1 MRRLLTTILVVG
13 LAGAAAWGQVRI
25 GALSEDLS
33 FWQGV
38 VARAQAAG
46 IKAQVTSYSES
57 ALYQQVYFWAAFGRS
72 SLDLVGIPREWLPQV
87 AGRLLDLSPWLLE
100 LQAAG
105 LEVVAHQGRPVGA
118 AIPGQGE
125 KLAAVIASSPRSEQ
139 AVQVL
144 FHLVGDQ
151 VGETAAPVPTAAVVP
166 LRVGPLTL
174 SKLVQDLPGVDG
186 ALEMFAQA
194 MAQAVPQGVVTALAR
209 VPAPARDAL
218 IEVAERL
225 GLPLTPDGTGV
236 QVVVEGAVGVSPL
249 AAGARE
255 EERSPSG
262 LSLVTV
268 PFSQLS
274 SFLASLAGR
283 AKVRPPFRP
292 EITATSQGAGLVGAP
307 LFHAQGIRGAG
318 VKIAVIDVGF
328 IDYTL
333 SQARGDLPPTLIT
346 HDLTGTGIATDYRH
360 GTAVAEIVYDI
371 APQATLYLIK
381 IANEVHLDNAVS
393 YCISQ
398 GVDVIVHSLGW
409 FNTNFYDGQGLI
421 PDMVRRAEAAGI
433 LWVQAAG
440 NSAQNHWEGYFTDTN
455 GDGLLDQEITFRY
468 DPADPDNSSS
478 YATLYLTWDG
488 WPQTAD
494 DYDIFLYGPGGGLV
508 ASSTKTQGGTEE
520 PTELI
525 SVSLSQVGEYRIRIQ
540 LASGSPRKLELFS
553 IYHELTPNMI
563 SSSIPA
569 PGNAAAALTVAAIPW
584 DRYSSGPAADYSS
597 RGPTNDG
604 RLKPD
609 LAAPDNV
616 ATGVAYYDP
625 FPGTSAAA
633 PHVAGIAA
641 LLLSEDP
648 GLSLS
653 ALRSRLLSHC
663 VSMGDQYAYGAGRL
677 EASPQAP
684 TAQPDLVIQN
694 ITYSPSSPSV
704 GSTVSFQVTIRNQ
717 GAAAAG
723 TFRVRL
729 VGAGPAAEANVGSLA
744 AGASHT
750 VSLSLPLST
759 SPETFTATADYYGQV
774 AESDEGNNQA
784 QVTVTAAAAL
794 VAEAGGPY
802 SGVAG
807 QPITLDGTAS
817 QGPIVEYRWE
827 FGDGATGTGAVVSH
841 TYLAPGTYTAV
852 LTVRAADGRT
862 ASDSAQVTITAAPKP
877 DLVIQNIT
885 YSPSSPSVG
894 STVSFQV
901 TVRNQGAAAA
911 GTFRVR
917 LVGAGP
923 AAEANV
929 GSLAAGASHTV
940 NLSLPL
946 STSPETFT
954 ATADYYG
961 QVAESDEGNNQA
973 QVTVTGITPLPDLV
987 IQSVTYTPSSPTV
1000 GQLLT
1005 FQITVRNQGGSA
1017 AGAFYVRL
1025 SDGGGHQN
1033 ASLGG
1038 LAAGASHTVSLSL
1051 PLTAASETFTVTADA
1066 FGQVNE
1072 SDEANNTYQLTVT
1085 AATPALSFSLA
1096 LDRAS
1101 YQVGNPVRIRVELSR
1116 GAYVYLVELDPTG
1129 RAKLIFPNFW
1139 ERNPQLPAGT
1149 TWLPRAGYTIQASQ
1163 PTGTSQ
1169 LVGFASDSPIPY
1181 FPTNFPSPD
1190 FPVLS
1195 NNGSWFLSQVR
1206 AWLAANVPAGG
1217 WAEDTV
1223 SFTVQPAANQPP
1235 TARFSYSPGSPNVG
1249 QWIQFDASASSD
1261 PDGTIVSYSWEFGDG
1276 TTATGVRVNKR
1287 YGTAGTYTVRLT
1299 VQDDRGATDTETKQ
1313 VTVGPPPNQPPT
1325 ARFSYTPTNPDP
1337 GDVVA
1342 FDGSASSDPDGTI
1355 VAWEWDFGDGTTGSG
1370 VVVNHAF
1377 PADGT
1382 YTVTLTVRDD
1392 DGATDSVSHTVQ
1404 VGAPP
1409 TPPLPGMPEIDE
1421 PGFYIWGDH
1430 IHWHITVVGDPA
1442 WSSPKA
1448 FRVALS
1454 GRGGRFRDLKVT
1466 PSSGP
1471 SPTLGSGSRS
1481 FTWEGTIGAGWVD
1494 LEFRSTMVYV
1504 LLEFY
1509 LDLDGDGTPELV
1521 PPEYVYLRQYKVNPP
1536 VNPMVFGR
1544 IQPSDIYVYISRN
1557 FRIGQ
1562 GSLSAI
1568 VWLTTIE
1575 ELEP

>member
-784 QVTVTAAAAL
+784 QVTVT
-794 VAEAGGPY
+794 
-802 SGVAG
+802 
-807 QPITLDGTAS
+807 
-817 QGPIVEYRWE
+817 
-827 FGDGATGTGAVVSH
+827 
-841 TYLAPGTYTAV
+841 
-852 LTVRAADGRT
+852 
-862 ASDSAQVTITAAPKP
+862 
-877 DLVIQNIT
+877 
-885 YSPSSPSVG
+885 
-894 STVSFQV
+894 
-901 TVRNQGAAAA
+901 
-911 GTFRVR
+911 
-917 LVGAGP
+917 
-923 AAEANV
+923 
-929 GSLAAGASHTV
+929 
-940 NLSLPL
+940 
-946 STSPETFT
+946 
-954 ATADYYG
+954 
-961 QVAESDEGNNQA
+961 
-973 QVTVTGITPLPDLV
+973 GITPLPDLV

>member
-151 VGETAAPVPTAAVVP
+151 VGEPAAPVPTAAVVP

-553 IYHELTPNMI
+553 IYHELTPNVI

-704 GSTVSFQVTIRNQ
+704 GSTVSFQVT
-717 GAAAAG
+717 
-723 TFRVRL
+723 
-729 VGAGPAAEANVGSLA
+729 
-744 AGASHT
+744 
-750 VSLSLPLST
+750 
-759 SPETFTATADYYGQV
+759 
-774 AESDEGNNQA
+774 
-784 QVTVTAAAAL
+784 
-794 VAEAGGPY
+794 
-802 SGVAG
+802 
-807 QPITLDGTAS
+807 
-817 QGPIVEYRWE
+817 
-827 FGDGATGTGAVVSH
+827 
-841 TYLAPGTYTAV
+841 
-852 LTVRAADGRT
+852 
-862 ASDSAQVTITAAPKP
+862 
-877 DLVIQNIT
+877 
-885 YSPSSPSVG
+885 
-894 STVSFQV
+894 
-901 TVRNQGAAAA
+901 VRNQGAAAA

-961 QVAESDEGNNQA
+961 QVTESDEGNNQA

-1072 SDEANNTYQLTVT
+1072 SDEANNAYQLTVT

-1101 YQVGNPVRIRVELSR
+1101 YQVGDPVRIRVELSR

-1149 TWLPRAGYTIQASQ
+1149 TWLPRASYTIQASQ

-1223 SFTVQPAANQPP
+1223 SFTVQPATNQPP

-1249 QWIQFDASASSD
+1249 QLIQFDASASSD

-1276 TTATGVRVNKR
+1276 ETATGVRVNKR

-1313 VTVGPPPNQPPT
+1313 VTVGPPPNQSPT

-1575 ELEP
+1575 ELET